1 MIRTILKKNDMV
13 MVITGADKGK
23 RGKILFVDRKRG
35 RVIVEGVNVRKK
47 FVRPSQDNPKGGQI
61 ELPYPINISN
71 VMVFCDKCKKAAQ
84 LGMKIDGDTKYR
96 ICKKCGKR
104 ID

>member
-35 RVIVEGVNVRKK
+35 RVVDEGVNVRKK

-71 VMVFCDKCKKAAQ
+71 VMVFCDKCKKADQ

>member
-35 RVIVEGVNVRKK
+35 RVVVEGVNVRKK

-71 VMVFCDKCKKAAQ
+71 VMVFCDKCKKAVQ